1 MHHSWVVVQASL
13 RGRPGASYVDIPSNI
28 LMAQLPP
35 GAALAPAASSSTG
48 GSAAEGGQLPAEAEA
63 SLPFAVRLQPDAA
76 AVAQVA
82 ALLRTA
88 QR

>member
-1 MHHSWVVVQASL
+1 MVVQASL

-35 GAALAPAASSSTG
+35 GAALASTASSSSG
-48 GSAAEGGQLPAEAEA
+48 GGAADLGQLPAAA
-63 SLPFAVRLQPDAA
+63 AGSLPFAVRLQPDAA

-82 ALLRTA
+82 ALLRNA